1 MDFVPVYHGPIGKA
15 LCERRLCDAGRD
27 GSYLIRDSES
37 VPGMYCL
44 CVLCKGYVYTYRLHQ
59 DAEGSWAADTAPDQQ
74 KRLFR
79 KVKNLISAFE
89 KPDQGIAIPLLY
101 PVPRPLVPTTPPY
114 MSTTEQPTPP
124 PRPAGQNH
132 NQNHNQN
139 LPQGQHQHKSTPRV
153 KAKKRPSV

>member
-1 MDFVPVYHGPIGKA
+1 MDSVAVYHGPIGKT
-15 LCERRLCDAGRD
+15 LCERRLCEAGRD

-37 VPGMYCL
+37 VPGVYCL

-59 DAEGSWAADTAPDQQ
+59 DAEGSWAAETAPDQQ

-101 PVPRPLVPTTPPY
+101 PVPPPPY
-114 MSTTEQPTPP
+114 CSTQEQPPPP
-124 PRPAGQNH
+124 PRLTPQNEHQNH
-132 NQNHNQN
+132 NQNHN
-139 LPQGQHQHKSTPRV
+139 QHKSTPRV